1 MSSRILLIMPVFY
14 GVETNVKLTLEKLG
28 YEVVWIENKNLTF
41 DYHGTKAKLK
51 ILRRIFFSLF
61 SPQSNYLKVQFKKI
75 GDIRFDVLF
84 AINGHVICPF
94 LFKELRKQNPSVK
107 SILFLWDSFSMY
119 RWTKEISYFDK
130 VFTFDPTDSK
140 KYDIEYKP
148 NFYLKN
154 GKLSGTSE
162 KYDLFFTGKFSQDR
176 YLIVDQIVNYLN
188 NTDTRYFI
196 RLWPS
201 YKILFHNKFFY
212 LIFKKSPLK
221 TKWLSNYVINY
232 EVIEGNLVR
241 NFLIRNCLS
250 YEESQQKLLS
260 SNVILDLPNREQSGF
275 THRIIEALANGKKI
289 LTTNR
294 NIEKE
299 SFYSSE
305 QIRFIGEQNP
315 EIDLK
320 WIKEKTTFPV
330 SDYFDELEISLWL
343 NSILNVE
350 TA

>member
-1 MSSRILLIMPVFY
+1 MALRILFIMPVFY
-14 GVETNVKLTLEKLG
+14 GVETNVKRALEKLG

-41 DYHGTKAKLK
+41 DYHSTKAKLK
-51 ILRRIFFSLF
+51 ILRRIYFSIF
-61 SPQSNYLKVQFKKI
+61 SPQSNYIKGQFKKI

-119 RWTKEISYFDK
+119 RWTKEISYFDN

-154 GKLSGTSE
+154 SNLNSTSE

-176 YLIVDQIVNYLN
+176 YLIVDQIINYLN
-188 NTDTRYFI
+188 STDTRYFI

-212 LIFKKSPLK
+212 LMLKKSPFR
-221 TKWLSNYVINY
+221 TKWLSNYIINY
-232 EVIEGNLVR
+232 EAIEGNLVR

-250 YEESQQKLLS
+250 YEESQHKLLS
-260 SNVILDLPNREQSGF
+260 SNVILDLPNREQTGF
-275 THRIIEALANGKKI
+275 THRVIEALANGKKI
-289 LTTNR
+289 LTTNL
-294 NIEKE
+294 NIKEE
-299 SFYSSE
+299 SFFNSE
-305 QIRFIGEQNP
+305 QIRFIYEQNP
-315 EIDLK
+315 EIDVI
-320 WIKEKTTFPV
+320 WIKEERTFPIPDWV
-330 SDYFDELEISLWL
+330 NELEISSWL
-343 NSILNVE
+343 NSVLNVA